1 MGMGL
6 SADQGNDAHRL
17 PGPALGRSLALVGL
31 AGAVLLSSGC
41 VTTGP
46 LDYVRNGFKVGPNYC
61 KPPAPVAKDWIDAV
75 YGSSSNLLSGVY
87 LNYEQDTGQYVAAFG
102 SGNKGVLM
110 VCKSSALGEQAS
122 RSCEG
127 PLLRMVK
134 AWGQVLGG

>member
-1 MGMGL
+1 MLQPGEDKIVAEEAQRMLGIPAYFSLPNDYSGL
-6 SADQGNDAHRL
+6 TEAYA
-17 PGPALGRSLALVGL
+17 
-31 AGAVLLSSGC
+31 SG
-41 VTTGP
+41 
-46 LDYVRNGFKVGPNYC
+46 
-61 KPPAPVAKDWIDAV
+61 
-75 YGSSSNLLSGVY
+75 NLLSGVY